1 MPRRRKTDYEP
12 DKQQIIA
19 AFTEM
24 ARQKR
29 VERELLQ
36 GILEETFRYMVQKRF
51 GPTAEPEIVLNM
63 DRGDIEI
70 YLVRTVVETVEDP
83 ATQISLE
90 ELRERGEEGYDIGD
104 EFVEEITLDKLP
116 KVFGRRLIT
125 LGMQRFAQRIRE
137 LERESI
143 YNEYSRRVGE
153 IILGEIY
160 QVRRSDVLVLHD
172 KIEMRLPREEQIPGE
187 RYRKGQTLRALIKEV
202 RPSGGP
208 GGLPDIILSR
218 ADERFL
224 KQLFELEI
232 PEVYD
237 GIVEIVAIARE
248 PGERA
253 KVVVRSHDERVDP
266 VGACVGMKG
275 IRIHAIVREL
285 HNENIDVIEYSS
297 DPATLI
303 ARALAPARVLS
314 VEVHPETRSAIVVV
328 PNDQVALA
336 VGRNGHNVRLASKL
350 TGYAITLVKEA
361 AEDIELIE
369 FRQELGRELYE
380 RLIHAGI
387 DTAREFLAAEPEM
400 LLTIPGMTKEL
411 LLELRQIMLEEFDE
425 EEDPAIRERIL
436 AFEPPPQQPESTAA
450 EELPTQA
457 TAESPAEAEPTAE
470 SAGQLPAEPAQ
481 PAAEQ
486 PATQEASAPARRRS
500 PLELTDVEEVLAEE
514 QSRGLY
520 APGVE
525 SEEGEDDEEPYRL
538 SDERLYP
545 DEDSE
550 QQ

>member
-1 MPRRRKTDYEP
+1 
-12 DKQQIIA
+12 
-19 AFTEM
+19 
-24 ARQKR
+24 
-29 VERELLQ
+29 
-36 GILEETFRYMVQKRF
+36 
-51 GPTAEPEIVLNM
+51 
-63 DRGDIEI
+63 
-70 YLVRTVVETVEDP
+70 
-83 ATQISLE
+83 
-90 ELRERGEEGYDIGD
+90 
-104 EFVEEITLDKLP
+104 
-116 KVFGRRLIT
+116 
-125 LGMQRFAQRIRE
+125 MQRFAQRIRE
-137 LERESI
+137 LERESV

-450 EELPTQA
+450 EELPAQA